1 MKTNHLSDQNYLW
14 EDQYKNAGNLNAR
27 IALHERF
34 SLNRQGWA
42 PWAFAQWLELLPH
55 QARVLEVGCGSA
67 YIWKQNRDI
76 IPPGWQVTLT
86 DFSSGMLASAQT
98 TLGEDATRFTWAGAD
113 AQALPFADASFDGVI
128 AHHMLY
134 HVPDRSRAYAEF
146 RRVLA
151 PGGVV
156 IAALNGEDHLQEI
169 QALVAEGYP
178 QSVRPESSANKTL
191 PTEKAVHE
199 MQAVFTRIE
208 VRPYEDGLEVTEV
221 EPLVDYVR
229 SDFHYQ
235 IADRDAFARFV
246 AKRMERDGVIRI
258 RKNTALIV
266 ARP

>member
-1 MKTNHLSDQNYLW
+1 MKPNSISDQNYLR

-27 IALHERF
+27 IILHERF

-42 PWAFAQWLELLPH
+42 PWAFAQWLDLLPA

-67 YIWKQNRDI
+67 YIWQHNRDQ
-76 IPPGWQVTLT
+76 IPPDWQVTLT
-86 DFSSGMLASAQT
+86 DFSPGMLTSAQA
-98 TLGEDATRFTWAGAD
+98 TLGEDSARFTWAEAD
-113 AQALPFADASFDGVI
+113 AQALPFADGSFDGVI

-134 HVPDRSRAYAEF
+134 HVPDRPRAYAEF

-156 IAALNGEDHLQEI
+156 LAALNGEDHLQEI

-178 QSVRPESSANKTL
+178 KAVRPESSANKTL
-191 PTEKAVHE
+191 PTENAVHE
-199 MQAVFTRIE
+199 MRAVFTRIE

-235 IADRDAFARFV
+235 IADRGAFTQFV
-246 AKRMERDGVIRI
+246 AQRLERDGVIRI